1 MFIFFKNNGLF
12 ISGNLGINYFKYL
25 PYTNL
30 YLIQDQTLN
39 LKNNNFSYF
48 SNLKRD
54 LYIFKNNIINSY
66 RILELGYFLE
76 ILINGIGYKC
86 WRFNT
91 NDLLFNLGYSHFIK
105 YKNEFNIFF
114 RITKYSI
121 KFFSINKFL
130 LGLMV
135 SEIIKLRKPDLY
147 KGKGLRLYNQ
157 KLNLKVGKQR

>member
-1 MFIFFKNNGLF
+1 MFILLKNNGFF
-12 ISGNLGINYFKYL
+12 INNNLGINYFKYL

-30 YLIQDQTLN
+30 YFN
-39 LKNNNFSYF
+39 KNNNFSYF

-54 LYIFKNNIINSY
+54 LYIFKNNIMNSY

-130 LGLMV
+130 LGLMI

-147 KGKGLRLYNQ
+147 KGKGLKLYNQ
-157 KLNLKVGKQR
+157 KLNLKIGKQR